1 MPEKSE
7 LSPSTLT
14 LSNVFYLPV
23 PYLLNTISDMV
34 FSKRFFSGIV
44 LSFLFLFCLLP
55 LSAQVLLTNQ
65 ILDLRSES
73 SFGKEIHKWSFKPGD
88 SPQVVENSEDDIYLD
103 EDEGEIKAHRFAYA
117 QPILEESVRTG
128 WISGFQIQTGWDKVS
143 DGDGELYFPN
153 FSEYLQKYK
162 GYGWYRTEITIT
174 SDDIQNKFKSRNLTL
189 RLGQISQADAVYWN
203 GKFIGG
209 TGLHLDTDTN
219 VPLDDKS
226 LYSDKIR
233 FYKIPYHLLKIDEP
247 NVLAVRVYAKYPLS
261 PGLSHDKF
269 YVSSYKYSERAEYW
283 NDFKKIF
290 VIVLTILLGCFYLYW
305 QILFRNEE
313 HTTIYF
319 SLGSIFMALNTLF
332 QSQIIYSILSDGFWI
347 KKMEYVSWVA
357 LVHFL
362 FNFIVRFAH
371 VRTGWIRL
379 TNRYIDGA
387 GILSAIVILVSP
399 NLLFLSK
406 YFFYWSFFTIL
417 LGCALFYIL
426 FLGRKVPS
434 MGTVSFGFFAFI
446 LLMLNDVF
454 VEMQWEWYPSHT
466 FVKDYAFAAFTIS
479 VALSIVKNMIDSR
492 KLVEKQKEEKERL
505 SRYFSPAVMETIVA
519 DNIKLGGEEKD
530 IATLFSD
537 IVGFTTF
544 AEKNPPSVV
553 LSHLNTIF
561 ESLSDLIFHYSATL
575 DKFIGDA
582 IMAFWGAPKQ
592 TELDAYHAIACA
604 VDMQKRMEEINK
616 ELGLE
621 PGTFRLRIGVNFGE
635 AIVGNIGSVK
645 RMDYTVIGDAVNTA
659 ARLESHGIPGKV
671 AVSES
676 AFLAAGGEKYIE
688 YEDTKELMLK
698 GKSEAVKVYFV
709 TKVLPRD

>member
-1 MPEKSE
+1 
-7 LSPSTLT
+7 
-14 LSNVFYLPV
+14 
-23 PYLLNTISDMV
+23 MV
-34 FSKRFFSGIV
+34 FSKRLFSFL
-44 LSFLFLFCLLP
+44 LSFLIFTGFLSS

-65 ILDLRSES
+65 ILDLRSET
-73 SFGKEIHKWSFKPGD
+73 SFGQSVHKWSFKPGD
-88 SPQVVENSEDDIYLD
+88 SPLVTEDKEDDLYLD
-103 EDEGEIKAHRFAYA
+103 EENGQTKALRFAHA
-117 QPILEESVRTG
+117 QPVLEESVRNG
-128 WISGFQIQTGWDKVS
+128 WISGFQVQTAWDKVR
-143 DGDGELYFPN
+143 DGDGEFYFPD
-153 FSEYLQKYK
+153 FKQFQESYK
-162 GYGWYRTEITIT
+162 GYAWYRTEIQIT
-174 SDDIQNKFKSRNLTL
+174 EEDIRSKFKSRNLTV

-209 TGLHLDTDTN
+209 TGLHLDTEENT
-219 VPLDDKS
+219 VLDDKS

-233 FYKIPYHLLKIDEP
+233 FYDIPIDQLKTDEP

-269 YVSSYKYSERAEYW
+269 YVSSVKYSERAEYW

-290 VIVLTILLGCFYLYW
+290 VIVLTLLLGSFYLYW
-305 QILFRNEE
+305 QFLFRNEDDA
-313 HTTIYF
+313 TIYF
-319 SLGSIFMALNTLF
+319 ALGSIFMALNTLF
-332 QSQIIYSILSDGFWI
+332 QSQIIYSILGDGFWI
-347 KKMEYVSWVA
+347 KKIEYLAWIG
-357 LVHFL
+357 LVHLL

-371 VRTGWIRL
+371 VRQGWIKI
-379 TNRYIDGA
+379 TNRYIDFA
-387 GILSAIVILVSP
+387 GLGSVLVVLFSP
-399 NLLFLSK
+399 NFFFLSK
-406 YFFYWSFFTIL
+406 FFFSWSFVTIV
-417 LGCALFYIL
+417 LGGALFYII

-434 MGTVSFGFFAFI
+434 MGTVSLGFFAFTTLI
-446 LLMLNDVF
+446 LNDIF

-466 FVKDYAFAAFTIS
+466 YLKDYAFAAFSVS

-492 KLVEKQKEEKERL
+492 RLVEKQREEKDRL

-519 DNIKLGGEEKD
+519 DSIKLGGEEKN

-544 AEKNPPSVV
+544 AEKNPPGVV
-553 LSHLNTIF
+553 LQSLNTIF
-561 ESLSDLIFHYSATL
+561 ESLSELIFHYSATL

-604 VDMQKRMEEINK
+604 VDMQKKMEEINA
-616 ELGLE
+616 ELGVP

-671 AVSES
+671 AVSEA
-676 AFLAAGGEKYIE
+676 AFLAAGGSEYIE
-688 YEDTKELMLK
+688 YEDTKELTLK
-698 GKSEAVKVYFV
+698 GKAEPVKVYFV
-709 TKVLPRD
+709 TKVKPRPVV

>member
-1 MPEKSE
+1 
-7 LSPSTLT
+7 
-14 LSNVFYLPV
+14 
-23 PYLLNTISDMV
+23 MV
-34 FSKRFFSGIV
+34 FSKRYFSLSVISCLSFFS
-44 LSFLFLFCLLP
+44 LNS

-73 SFGKEIHKWSFKPGD
+73 SFGQNIHKWSFKPGD
-88 SPQVVENSEDDIYLD
+88 SPRITEMTEDDVYLD
-103 EDEGEIKAHRFAYA
+103 EDAGEIKAHIFSYA
-117 QPILEESVRTG
+117 QPTLEESVRTG
-128 WISGFQIQTGWDKVS
+128 WISGFQIQTGWDKVT
-143 DGDGELYFPN
+143 DGDGELYYPD
-153 FSEYLQKYK
+153 FSKYMEKYK
-162 GYGWYRTEITIT
+162 GYGWYRTEIVI
-174 SDDIQNKFKSRNLTL
+174 SNDDIQNKFKSKNLTV

-219 VPLDDKS
+219 SQLDDKS

-233 FYKIPYHLLKIDEP
+233 FYRIPYHLLKIDEP

-269 YVSSYKYSERAEYW
+269 YVSSNKYSERAEYW

-290 VIVLTILLGCFYLYW
+290 VIVLTLLLGSFYLYW
-305 QILFRNEE
+305 QFLFRNEE
-313 HTTIYF
+313 HATIYF
-319 SLGSIFMALNTLF
+319 ALGSIFMALNTLF
-332 QSQIIYSILSDGFWI
+332 QSQIIYSILNDGFLI
-347 KKMEYVSWVA
+347 KKLEYMTWIA

-371 VRTGWIRL
+371 VRSGWIKL
-379 TNRYIDGA
+379 TNRYIDAA
-387 GILSAIVILVSP
+387 GLLSALIVIFAP
-399 NLLFLSK
+399 NLFFLSK
-406 YFFYWSFFTIL
+406 FFFYWSFVTIL
-417 LGCALFYIL
+417 LGASLFYII

-446 LLMLNDVF
+446 MLMLNDVF

-466 FVKDYAFAAFTIS
+466 FVKDYAFAAFTVS

-492 KLVEKQKEEKERL
+492 LLVEKQKEEKDRL
-505 SRYFSPAVMETIVA
+505 SRYFSPAVMETIVT
-519 DNIKLGGEEKD
+519 DQIKLGGEEKD

-544 AEKNPPSVV
+544 AEKNPPGVV
-553 LSHLNTIF
+553 LNHLNTIF

-604 VDMQKRMEEINK
+604 VDMQKRMAEINQ

-621 PGTFRLRIGVNFGE
+621 PGTFRLRIGVNYGE

-671 AVSES
+671 AVSEA
-676 AFLAAGGEKYIE
+676 AFLAAGGETYIE
-688 YEDTKELMLK
+688 YEDTKELTLK
-698 GKSEAVKVYFV
+698 GKSEPVKVYFV
-709 TKVLPRD
+709 TKVHPRT

>member
-1 MPEKSE
+1 
-7 LSPSTLT
+7 
-14 LSNVFYLPV
+14 
-23 PYLLNTISDMV
+23 MV
-34 FSKRFFSGIV
+34 FSKRLFSFL
-44 LSFLFLFCLLP
+44 LSFLTVTGFLSS

-65 ILDLRSES
+65 ILDLRSET
-73 SFGKEIHKWSFKPGD
+73 SFGQSVHKWSFKPGD
-88 SPQVVENSEDDIYLD
+88 SPLVTEDKEDDFYLD
-103 EDEGEIKAHRFAYA
+103 EENGQTKALRFAHA
-117 QPILEESVRTG
+117 QPVLEESVRNG
-128 WISGFQIQTGWDKVS
+128 WISGFQVQTAWDKVR
-143 DGDGELYFPN
+143 DGDGEFYFPD
-153 FSEYLQKYK
+153 FKQFQESYK
-162 GYGWYRTEITIT
+162 GYAWYRTEIQIT
-174 SDDIQNKFKSRNLTL
+174 EEDIRSKFKSRNLTV

-209 TGLHLDTDTN
+209 TGLHLDTEENT
-219 VPLDDKS
+219 VLDDKS

-233 FYKIPYHLLKIDEP
+233 FYDIPIDQLKTDEP

-269 YVSSYKYSERAEYW
+269 YVSSVKYSERAEYW

-290 VIVLTILLGCFYLYW
+290 VIVLTLLLGSFYLYW
-305 QILFRNEE
+305 QFLFRNEDDA
-313 HTTIYF
+313 TIYF
-319 SLGSIFMALNTLF
+319 ALGSIFMALNTLF
-332 QSQIIYSILSDGFWI
+332 QSQIIYSILGDGFWI
-347 KKMEYVSWVA
+347 KKIEYLAWIG
-357 LVHFL
+357 LVHLL

-371 VRTGWIRL
+371 VRQGWIKI
-379 TNRYIDGA
+379 TNRYIDFA
-387 GILSAIVILVSP
+387 GLGSALVVLFSP
-399 NLLFLSK
+399 NFFFLSK
-406 YFFYWSFFTIL
+406 FFFSWSFVTIV
-417 LGCALFYIL
+417 LGGALFYII

-434 MGTVSFGFFAFI
+434 MGTVSLGFFAFTTLI
-446 LLMLNDVF
+446 LNDIF

-466 FVKDYAFAAFTIS
+466 YLKDYAFAAFSVS

-492 KLVEKQKEEKERL
+492 RLVEKQREEKDRL

-519 DNIKLGGEEKD
+519 DSIKLGGEEKN

-544 AEKNPPSVV
+544 AEKNPPGVV
-553 LSHLNTIF
+553 LQSLNTIF
-561 ESLSDLIFHYSATL
+561 ESLSELIFHYSATL

-604 VDMQKRMEEINK
+604 VDMQKKMEEINE
-616 ELGLE
+616 ELGVP

-671 AVSES
+671 AVSEA
-676 AFLAAGGEKYIE
+676 AFLAAGGSEYIE
-688 YEDTKELMLK
+688 YEDTKELTLK
-698 GKSEAVKVYFV
+698 GKAEPVKVYFV
-709 TKVLPRD
+709 TKVKPRPFV

>member
-1 MPEKSE
+1 
-7 LSPSTLT
+7 
-14 LSNVFYLPV
+14 
-23 PYLLNTISDMV
+23 MV
-34 FSKRFFSGIV
+34 FSKRLFSFL
-44 LSFLFLFCLLP
+44 LSFLTVTGFLSS

-65 ILDLRSES
+65 ILDLRSET
-73 SFGKEIHKWSFKPGD
+73 SFGQSVHKWSFKPGD
-88 SPQVVENSEDDIYLD
+88 SPLVTEDKEDDFYLD
-103 EDEGEIKAHRFAYA
+103 EENGQTKALRFAHA
-117 QPILEESVRTG
+117 QPVLEESVRNG
-128 WISGFQIQTGWDKVS
+128 WISGFQVQTAWDKVR
-143 DGDGELYFPN
+143 DGDGEFYFPD
-153 FSEYLQKYK
+153 FKQFQESYK
-162 GYGWYRTEITIT
+162 GYAWYRTEIQIT
-174 SDDIQNKFKSRNLTL
+174 EEDIRSKFKSRNLTV

-209 TGLHLDTDTN
+209 TGLHLDTEENT
-219 VPLDDKS
+219 VLDDKS

-233 FYKIPYHLLKIDEP
+233 FYDIPIDQLKTDEP

-269 YVSSYKYSERAEYW
+269 YVSSVKYSERAEYW

-290 VIVLTILLGCFYLYW
+290 VIVLTLLLGSFYLYW
-305 QILFRNEE
+305 QFLFRNEDDA
-313 HTTIYF
+313 TIYF
-319 SLGSIFMALNTLF
+319 ALGSIFMALNTLF
-332 QSQIIYSILSDGFWI
+332 QSQIIYSILGDGFWI
-347 KKMEYVSWVA
+347 KKIEYLAWIG
-357 LVHFL
+357 LVHLL

-371 VRTGWIRL
+371 VRQGWIKI
-379 TNRYIDGA
+379 TNRYIDFA
-387 GILSAIVILVSP
+387 GLGSVLVVLFSP
-399 NLLFLSK
+399 NFFFLSK
-406 YFFYWSFFTIL
+406 FFFSWSFVTIV
-417 LGCALFYIL
+417 LGGALFYII

-434 MGTVSFGFFAFI
+434 MGTVSLGFFAFTTLI
-446 LLMLNDVF
+446 LNDIF

-466 FVKDYAFAAFTIS
+466 YLKDYAFAAFSVS

-492 KLVEKQKEEKERL
+492 RLVEKQREEKDRL

-519 DNIKLGGEEKD
+519 DSIKLGGEEKN

-544 AEKNPPSVV
+544 AEKNPPGVV
-553 LSHLNTIF
+553 LQSLNTIF
-561 ESLSDLIFHYSATL
+561 ESLSELIFHYSATL

-604 VDMQKRMEEINK
+604 VDMQKKMEEINE
-616 ELGLE
+616 ELGVP

-671 AVSES
+671 AVSEA
-676 AFLAAGGEKYIE
+676 AFLAAGGSEYIE
-688 YEDTKELMLK
+688 YEDTKELTLK
-698 GKSEAVKVYFV
+698 GKAEPVKVYFV
-709 TKVLPRD
+709 TKVKPRPFV

>member
-1 MPEKSE
+1 
-7 LSPSTLT
+7 
-14 LSNVFYLPV
+14 
-23 PYLLNTISDMV
+23 MV
-34 FSKRFFSGIV
+34 FSKRLFSFWICFLIFTGF
-44 LSFLFLFCLLP
+44 LSN

-65 ILDLRSES
+65 ILDLRSET
-73 SFGKEIHKWSFKPGD
+73 SFGQSIHKWSFKPGD
-88 SPQVVENSEDDIYLD
+88 SPLVTEEKEDDLYLD
-103 EDEGEIKAHRFAYA
+103 EESGQTKALRFLHA
-117 QPILEESVRTG
+117 QPILDESVRNG
-128 WISGFQIQTGWDKVS
+128 WISGFQIQTAWDKVR
-143 DGDGELYFPN
+143 DGDGEFYFPDFHN
-153 FSEYLQKYK
+153 YLETFK
-162 GYGWYRTEITIT
+162 GYGWYRTEIHIT
-174 SDDIQNKFKSRNLTL
+174 EEDIRSKFKSRNLTL

-209 TGLHLDTDTN
+209 TGLHLDTEEGSE
-219 VPLDDKS
+219 LEDKF

-233 FYKIPYHLLKIDEP
+233 FYQIPIDQLKTEEP

-269 YVSSYKYSERAEYW
+269 YISSVKYSERAEYW

-290 VIVLTILLGCFYLYW
+290 VIVLTLLLGSFYLYW
-305 QILFRNEE
+305 QFLFRSEDDA
-313 HTTIYF
+313 TIYF
-319 SLGSIFMALNTLF
+319 ALGSMFMAVNTLF
-332 QSQIIYSILSDGFWI
+332 QSQIIYSIIGDGFWI
-347 KKMEYVSWVA
+347 KKIEYFAWVG
-357 LVHFL
+357 LVHLL

-371 VRTGWIRL
+371 VRIGWIKI
-379 TNRYIDGA
+379 TNRYVDGA
-387 GILSAIVILVSP
+387 GILSMIVVLFSP

-406 YFFYWSFFTIL
+406 FFFYWSFVTIL
-417 LGCALFYIL
+417 LGVALFYII

-434 MGTVSFGFFAFI
+434 IGTVSLGFCVFV
-446 LLMLNDVF
+446 LLIMNDIF

-466 FVKDYAFAAFTIS
+466 FLKDYAFAAFSIS

-492 KLVEKQKEEKERL
+492 RLVEKQREEKDRL

-519 DNIKLGGEEKD
+519 DNIKLGGEEKH

-544 AEKNPPSVV
+544 AEKNPPGVV
-553 LSHLNTIF
+553 LQNLNTIF

-592 TELDAYHAIACA
+592 TDLDAYHAISCA
-604 VDMQKRMEEINK
+604 VDMQKKMEEINR
-616 ELGLE
+616 ELGVP

-635 AIVGNIGSVK
+635 AIVGNIGSAK

-671 AVSES
+671 AVSEA
-676 AFLAAGGEKYIE
+676 AFLAAGGAEYIE
-688 YEDTKELMLK
+688 FEDTKELTLK
-698 GKSEAVKVYFV
+698 GKAEPVKVYFV
-709 TKVLPRD
+709 TKVKPRPSV

>member
-1 MPEKSE
+1 
-7 LSPSTLT
+7 
-14 LSNVFYLPV
+14 
-23 PYLLNTISDMV
+23 MV
-34 FSKRFFSGIV
+34 FSKRFFSLSVI
-44 LSFLFLFCLLP
+44 SFLFLFTVMP
-55 LSAQVLLTNQ
+55 VSSQVILTNQ

-73 SFGKEIHKWSFKPGD
+73 SFGKNIHKWSFKPGD
-88 SPQVVENSEDDIYLD
+88 SPRVAESAEDDVYLD
-103 EDEGEIKAHRFAYA
+103 EDAGEIKAHIFAYA
-117 QPILEESVRTG
+117 QPTLEESVRTG
-128 WISGFQIQTGWDKVS
+128 WLSGFQIQTGWDKVS

-153 FSEYLQKYK
+153 FSEYLEKYK
-162 GYGWYRTEITIT
+162 GYGWYRTEIIIT
-174 SDDIQNKFKSRNLTL
+174 SDDIQNKFKSKNLTI

-219 VPLDDKS
+219 VQLDDSS
-226 LYSDKIR
+226 LYSEKIR
-233 FYKIPYHLLKIDEP
+233 FYRIPYHLLKIDEP

-269 YVSSYKYSERAEYW
+269 YVSSNKYSERAEYW

-290 VIVLTILLGCFYLYW
+290 VIVLTLLLGSFYLYW
-305 QILFRNEE
+305 QFLFRNEE
-313 HTTIYF
+313 HATIYF

-332 QSQIIYSILSDGFWI
+332 QSQIIYSIVNDGFLI
-347 KKMEYVSWVA
+347 KKMEYMTWIA

-371 VRTGWIRL
+371 VRNGWIKL
-379 TNRYIDGA
+379 TNRYIDAIGL
-387 GILSAIVILVSP
+387 ISAIIVLLSP

-406 YFFYWSFFTIL
+406 FFFYWSFVTIL
-417 LGCALFYIL
+417 LGAALFYII

-434 MGTVSFGFFAFI
+434 MGTVSLGFFAFI
-446 LLMLNDVF
+446 MLMLNDVF

-492 KLVEKQKEEKERL
+492 LLVEKQKEEKERL
-505 SRYFSPAVMETIVA
+505 SRYFSPAVMETIVT
-519 DNIKLGGEEKD
+519 DKIKLGGEEKD

-544 AEKNPPSVV
+544 AEKNPPGVV
-553 LSHLNTIF
+553 LNHLNTIF

-592 TELDAYHAIACA
+592 TDLDAYHAIACA
-604 VDMQKRMEEINK
+604 VDMQKRMIEINK

-671 AVSES
+671 AVSEA
-676 AFLAAGGEKYIE
+676 AFLAAGGETYIE
-688 YEDTKELMLK
+688 YEDIKELMLK
-698 GKSEAVKVYFV
+698 GKAEPVKVYFV
-709 TKVLPRD
+709 TKVHPRT

>member
-1 MPEKSE
+1 
-7 LSPSTLT
+7 
-14 LSNVFYLPV
+14 
-23 PYLLNTISDMV
+23 MV
-34 FSKRFFSGIV
+34 FSKRLFSFH
-44 LSFLFLFCLLP
+44 LLFLIFTGFLSN

-65 ILDLRSES
+65 ILDLRSET
-73 SFGKEIHKWSFKPGD
+73 SFGQSVHKWSFKPGD
-88 SPQVVENSEDDIYLD
+88 SPLVSEEKEDDLYLD
-103 EDEGEIKAHRFAYA
+103 EENGQTKALRFAHA
-117 QPILEESVRTG
+117 QPALEESVRNG
-128 WISGFQIQTGWDKVS
+128 WISGFQIQTAWDKVR
-143 DGDGELYFPN
+143 DGDGELYFPD
-153 FSEYLQKYK
+153 FKQFQEAYK
-162 GYGWYRTEITIT
+162 GYAWYRTEIQIT
-174 SDDIQNKFKSRNLTL
+174 EEDIRSKFKSRNLTV

-209 TGLHLDTDTN
+209 TGLHLDTEEGAE
-219 VPLDDKS
+219 LDDKS

-233 FYKIPYHLLKIDEP
+233 FYQIPIDQLKTDEP

-269 YVSSYKYSERAEYW
+269 YISSVKYSERAEYW

-290 VIVLTILLGCFYLYW
+290 VIVLTLLLGSFYLYW
-305 QILFRNEE
+305 QFLFRNEDDA
-313 HTTIYF
+313 TIYF
-319 SLGSIFMALNTLF
+319 ALGSIFMAINTLF
-332 QSQIIYSILSDGFWI
+332 QSQIIYSIVSDGFWI
-347 KKMEYVSWVA
+347 KKIEYLAWIG
-357 LVHFL
+357 LVHLL

-371 VRTGWIRL
+371 VRQGWIQI
-379 TNRYIDGA
+379 TNRYIDIA
-387 GILSAIVILVSP
+387 GIVSLLVVLVSP
-399 NLLFLSK
+399 NFFFLSK
-406 YFFYWSFFTIL
+406 FFFGWSFVSIV
-417 LGCALFYIL
+417 LGAALFYII

-434 MGTVSFGFFAFI
+434 MGTVSLGFFAFVI
-446 LLMLNDVF
+446 LILNDIF

-466 FVKDYAFAAFTIS
+466 YLKDYAFAAFSVS

-492 KLVEKQKEEKERL
+492 RLVEKQREEKDRL

-519 DNIKLGGEEKD
+519 DNIKLGGEERD

-544 AEKNPPSVV
+544 AEKNPPGVV
-553 LSHLNTIF
+553 LDHLNTIF

-604 VDMQKRMEEINK
+604 VDMQKKMEEINRD
-616 ELGLE
+616 LGLP
-621 PGTFRLRIGVNFGE
+621 PGTFRLRIGVNYGE

-671 AVSES
+671 AVSE
-676 AFLAAGGEKYIE
+676 AAYLAAGGSEYIE
-688 YEDTKELMLK
+688 FEETKELTLK
-698 GKSEAVKVYFV
+698 GKAEPVKVYFV
-709 TKVLPRD
+709 TKVKPRA